1 MSKLIET
8 MGAVIA
14 GRLQPE
20 AKYVTARDIEQGEEI
35 ARAILAAM
43 CEGPAFEEMVDRAEA
58 AMTSGKNPPVWRNLA
73 DAAIRAALTEED
85 TNG

>member
-43 CEGPAFEEMVDRAEA
+43 RELEPLEEVVERVLA
-58 AMTSGKNPPVWRNLA
+58 SGNSPLITQHNLRNI
-73 DAAIRAALTEED
+73 IRAALTEED